1 MKKNIKNIALVLLII
16 FVVALI
22 VITFKIIK
30 FRKNTVTDI
39 KACGNKITFN
49 SNVKREEIEYLKV
62 DGEKD
67 RPVNKV
73 EGLNLFTNNSKVN
86 LSDKIYEKNLRYYIS
101 LEDLEKNGQVSI
113 DGNKILSKINK
124 NYIDLEKK
132 EILKEKDKLDLRGE
146 VLDLDHKKYISINDF
161 KELIEARDDWYEN
174 KNSIYMFQGKT
185 NNINCNYKVNEGKA
199 ALIRIEDVSAG
210 GVFSEDNNMEKMKYL
225 SDYFKANNIV
235 FHIAWIPRYIN
246 PEKNI
251 DNDLLKNNNFE
262 NVHFINM
269 LDHLINR
276 GAVIGLHGYTHQHNN
291 QISGLGVE
299 LKWNVNSNKNKV
311 LKVVESSLKTA
322 KTLNI
327 PIGFFESPHYKADR
341 NQQKIIEQYFPV
353 MFEPYAGYWNLNPLI
368 SFSNKSTLYVPA
380 PLGYVKDNGETV
392 ARRIRNYSN
401 EILTAFF
408 IHPYIFLGS
417 IENKNNS
424 LNNEEIYEF
433 NENSPILKIISALKE
448 RGCKTINVNELNN
461 QIT

>member
-73 EGLNLFTNNSKVN
+73 EGLNLFINNSKVN

-235 FHIAWIPRYIN
+235 LHIAWIPR
-246 PEKNI
+246 
-251 DNDLLKNNNFE
+251 
-262 NVHFINM
+262 
-269 LDHLINR
+269 
-276 GAVIGLHGYTHQHNN
+276 
-291 QISGLGVE
+291 
-299 LKWNVNSNKNKV
+299 
-311 LKVVESSLKTA
+311 
-322 KTLNI
+322 
-327 PIGFFESPHYKADR
+327 
-341 NQQKIIEQYFPV
+341 
-353 MFEPYAGYWNLNPLI
+353 
-368 SFSNKSTLYVPA
+368 
-380 PLGYVKDNGETV
+380 
-392 ARRIRNYSN
+392 
-401 EILTAFF
+401 
-408 IHPYIFLGS
+408 
-417 IENKNNS
+417 
-424 LNNEEIYEF
+424 
-433 NENSPILKIISALKE
+433 
-448 RGCKTINVNELNN
+448 
-461 QIT
+461 

>member
-73 EGLNLFTNNSKVN
+73 EGLNLFINNSKVN
-86 LSDKIYEKNLRYYIS
+86 LSDKIYEKSLRYYIS
-101 LEDLEKNGQVSI
+101 VEDLEKNGQVSI

-322 KTLNI
+322 KTLN
-327 PIGFFESPHYKADR
+327 
-341 NQQKIIEQYFPV
+341 
-353 MFEPYAGYWNLNPLI
+353 
-368 SFSNKSTLYVPA
+368 
-380 PLGYVKDNGETV
+380 
-392 ARRIRNYSN
+392 
-401 EILTAFF
+401 
-408 IHPYIFLGS
+408 
-417 IENKNNS
+417 
-424 LNNEEIYEF
+424 
-433 NENSPILKIISALKE
+433 
-448 RGCKTINVNELNN
+448 
-461 QIT
+461 